1 MPAPLTEADALLQ
14 AGTAAEMIGNRTESA
29 ALLAWFLT
37 NVWRID
43 PEDVNSAICDGGGDK
58 GIDALVVD
66 EDLSEITIF
75 QAKYR
80 KDPSHN
86 AQGDSDL
93 KQLVGA
99 AEWFESPES
108 VDGLLAAGP
117 NRELRNLLTRQEVR
131 EKVAAGVHV
140 VKLVFVTNAE
150 LDLAG
155 QAYADMRKAGP
166 PPLEIWDRTKLTEI
180 AERTQRP
187 SLIADPRTLQTTSHP
202 MVIDLTHHAKMAVC
216 IVPAKE
222 LVALPGIED
231 RSLFSRNV
239 RLFAG
244 RTRINNELRSTVQD
258 LDEHRLFPAY
268 HNGLTLLTNKIGK
281 VTDGTIALDGVGVVN
296 GCQSLITLYDNES
309 ALTDELQLI
318 VKVVEVTGDDKVA
331 DLITYRS
338 NNQNAVTLRDQRSSD
353 AIMRDLQQGV
363 ADRFGNRFA
372 FVTRVGE
379 MANASETLE
388 NTLAAQLIMA
398 AYLKEPWAAVRK
410 VRLFDQDYRRIFNR
424 EVTPDRLYLLHLID
438 RAVGAHRENLRAD
451 LRSSYASIRF
461 SLVRLVCVV
470 LEITDAGKRL
480 LAEPEA
486 WLPEEEDALKS
497 ALDVIAAEVVDSA
510 NYHVE
515 AEIKADD
522 DYDPKVVFKSRAGV
536 GRLETDV
543 LRDARRQASRQGSYV
558 FTVTPAD
565 RS

>member
-1 MPAPLTEADALLQ
+1 MPAPLTEVDELLL
-14 AGTAAEMIGNRTESA
+14 AGIKSEKIGNRTESA

-37 NVWRID
+37 TIWRID

-66 EDLSEITIF
+66 DDLSEITIL
-75 QAKYR
+75 QAKFR
-80 KDPSHN
+80 QDPSHTT
-86 AQGDSDL
+86 QGDSDL

-99 AEWFESPES
+99 AAWFESPEA
-108 VDGLLAAGP
+108 VDALLAAGP
-117 NRELRNLLTRQEVR
+117 NQELRNLITRQEVR
-131 EKVAAGVHV
+131 EKIAGGGHV
-140 VKLVFVTNAE
+140 VRLVFVTNAE
-150 LDLAG
+150 LDPAG
-155 QAYADMRKAGP
+155 RSYSDARKAGP
-166 PPLEIWDRTKLTEI
+166 PPLEIWDRAKLTEI

-187 SLIADPRTLQTTSHP
+187 SLIADPRVLGTASQP
-202 MVIDLTHHAKMAVC
+202 MVIDLTHQAKMAVC
-216 IVPAKE
+216 VVPARE

-244 RTRINNELRSTVQD
+244 RTRINNELRSTVQN

-268 HNGLTLLTNKIGK
+268 HNGLTLLTNHIGD
-281 VTDGTIALDGVGVVN
+281 VTNDSIALEGVGVVN
-296 GCQSLITLYDNES
+296 GCQSLITLYENRA

-318 VKVVEVTGDDKVA
+318 VKVVEVTGDGKVA

-353 AIMRDLQQGV
+353 TIMRDLQQGV
-363 ADRFGNRFA
+363 ADRFGSRFA
-372 FVTRVGE
+372 LVTRVGE
-379 MANASETLE
+379 VAEASETLE

-424 EVTPDRLYLLHLID
+424 SITPDRLYLLYLID
-438 RAVGAHRENLRAD
+438 GAVSAHRDTLRPD
-451 LRSSYASIRF
+451 LRSSFASIRF
-461 SLVRLVCVV
+461 SLIHLVCVV
-470 LEITDAGKRL
+470 LEITDAGQRL
-480 LAEPEA
+480 LQEPEA
-486 WLPEEEDALKS
+486 WLPDEEAEVKAALG
-497 ALDVIAAEVVDSA
+497 AIAAEVVDSA

-515 AEIKADD
+515 AELKANDE
-522 DYDPKVVFKSRAGV
+522 YDPKVVFKSRAGV

-543 LRDARRQASRQGSYV
+543 LRDARRQASRPGSYV

>member
-1 MPAPLTEADALLQ
+1 MPASLTDTDELLF
-14 AGTAAEMIGNRTESA
+14 AGIKSEKIGHRTDSA
-29 ALLAWFLT
+29 ALLAWFLAT
-37 NVWRID
+37 VWRID
-43 PEDVNSAICDGGGDK
+43 PEEVDSAICDGGGDK
-58 GIDALVVD
+58 GIDAIVVD
-66 EDLSEITIF
+66 DDLSEITVF
-75 QAKYR
+75 QAKFR
-80 KDPSHN
+80 QDPSRN
-86 AQGDSDL
+86 TQGDSDL

-99 AEWFESPES
+99 AAWFETPES
-108 VDGLLAAGP
+108 VDALLAAGP
-117 NRELRNLLTRQEVR
+117 NQELRNLITRQEVR
-131 EKVAAGVHV
+131 EKVASGGHV

-150 LDLAG
+150 LDSAG
-155 QAYADMRKAGP
+155 IAYADTRKVGP
-166 PPLEIWDRTKLTEI
+166 PPLEIWDRAKLTEI

-187 SLIADPRTLQTTSHP
+187 SLIADPRILNTASQP
-202 MVIDLTHHAKMAVC
+202 MVINLTHQAKMAVC
-216 IVPAKE
+216 VVPASE

-244 RTRINNELRSTVQD
+244 RTRINNELRNTVQD

-268 HNGLTLLTNKIGK
+268 HNGLTLLTNHIGD
-281 VTDGTIALDGVGVVN
+281 VTADSIALEGVGVVN
-296 GCQSLITLYDNES
+296 GCQSLITLYENKNS
-309 ALTDELQLI
+309 LTDELQLI

-353 AIMRDLQQGV
+353 TIMRDLQQGV
-363 ADRFGNRFA
+363 ADRYGSRFA
-372 FVTRVGE
+372 LVTRVGE
-379 MANASETLE
+379 VVNASEALE

-424 EVTPDRLYLLHLID
+424 EITPDRLYLLHLID
-438 RAVGAHRENLRAD
+438 SAVGAHRDNLRAD

-461 SLVRLVCVV
+461 SLVHLACVV
-470 LEITDAGKRL
+470 LEITDAGQRL
-480 LAEPEA
+480 LQHPED
-486 WLPEEEDALKS
+486 WLPEEEEAVKS
-497 ALDVIAAEVVDSA
+497 ALDTIATEVVDSA

-515 AEIKADD
+515 AELRANE

-543 LRDARRQASRQGSYV
+543 LRDARRQATRPGSYV

>member
-1 MPAPLTEADALLQ
+1 MPAPLTEADSLLS
-14 AGTAAEMIGNRTESA
+14 AGIRAEKIGNRTESA

-37 NVWRID
+37 TVWRID
-43 PEDVNSAICDGGGDK
+43 PEDVDSAICDGGGDK

-66 EDLSEITIF
+66 DDLSEITVF
-75 QAKYR
+75 QSKFVH
-80 KDPSHN
+80 DPSHKR
-86 AQGDSDL
+86 QGDSDL

-99 AEWFESPES
+99 AAWFENAES
-108 VDGLLAAGP
+108 VDALLAAGP
-117 NRELRNLLTRQEVR
+117 NQELRNLITRQEVR
-131 EKVAAGVHV
+131 DKVARGGHV
-140 VKLVFVTNAE
+140 VKLVYVTNAE
-150 LDLAG
+150 LDSAG
-155 QAYADMRKAGP
+155 KSYADARRVGP
-166 PPLEIWDRTKLTEI
+166 PPLEIWDRAKLAEI

-187 SLIADPRTLQTTSHP
+187 SLIADPRVLHTASQP
-202 MVIDLTHHAKMAVC
+202 MVIDLTHQAKMAVC
-216 IVPAKE
+216 VVPASE

-268 HNGLTLLTNKIGK
+268 HNGLTLLTSHIGD
-281 VTDGTIALDGVGVVN
+281 VTDGSIELEGVGVVN
-296 GCQSLITLYDNES
+296 GCQSLITLYENKS
-309 ALTDELQLI
+309 SLTDELQLI
-318 VKVVEVTGDDKVA
+318 VKVVEVTGDDKIA

-353 AIMRDLQQGV
+353 TIMRDLQQGV
-363 ADRFGNRFA
+363 ADRFGSKFA
-372 FVTRVGE
+372 LVTRVGE
-379 MANASETLE
+379 VVTASETME

-398 AYLKEPWAAVRK
+398 AFLREPWAAVRK

-424 EVTPDRLYLLHLID
+424 EITPDRLYLLHLID
-438 RAVGAHRENLRAD
+438 QAVGSHREDLRAD

-461 SLVRLVCVV
+461 SLVHLVCVV
-470 LEITDAGKRL
+470 LEITGAGERL
-480 LAEPEA
+480 LQHPED
-486 WLPEEEDALKS
+486 WIPEEEAAVKS

-515 AEIKADD
+515 AELKANE

-543 LRDARRQASRQGSYV
+543 LRDARRQASRPGSYV
-558 FTVTPAD
+558 FSVTPAD